1 MNRFWQLLMNRCR
14 DRTQGCY
21 LQARFILLSVL
32 GVGLLGVSPSFGNN
46 FLCRPWSNIVTGA
59 EIGDSF
65 TLDIRDGIIAFRGE
79 EKPVPFAQLI
89 YSHPLNDIFVAASGE
104 VVTAGIDGQRIRVNV
119 YFPNRD
125 AKFFVTASCSR
136 V

>member
-1 MNRFWQLLMNRCR
+1 MNRFMDGAHICR
-14 DRTQGCY
+14 
-21 LQARFILLSVL
+21 LQARFILLSFF
-32 GVGLLGVSPSFGNN
+32 GAGLLGVSPSFGDT

-65 TLDIRDGIIAFRGE
+65 TFDIKDGIIAFRGE
-79 EKPVPFAQLI
+79 KKPVPFAQLI

-104 VVTAGIDGQRIRVNV
+104 VVTAGIEGQRIRVNV
-119 YFPNRD
+119 YFPNKD
-125 AKFFVTASCSR
+125 AKFFVTATCSR

>member
-1 MNRFWQLLMNRCR
+1 MNRFR
-14 DRTQGCY
+14 DGAKGRR
-21 LQARFILLSVL
+21 LQARFILLSFL
-32 GVGLLGVSPSFGNN
+32 GVVLLGAYPCFGNN
-46 FLCRPWSNIVTGA
+46 FLCRPWSNIVTGS
-59 EIGDSF
+59 EIGDSLTF
-65 TLDIRDGIIAFRGE
+65 DIKDGIIAFRGE

>member
-1 MNRFWQLLMNRCR
+1 MNRFSEGAQICF
-14 DRTQGCY
+14 
-21 LQARFILLSVL
+21 LQAGFVLLSFF
-32 GVGLLGVSPSFGNN
+32 GVGLLGVSPCFGNN
-46 FLCRPWSNIVTGA
+46 FLCRPWSNIVTGV

-65 TLDIRDGIIAFRGE
+65 TFDIKGGIIAFRGE

-104 VVTAGIDGQRIRVNV
+104 VVTAGIEGQRIRVNV
-119 YFPNRD
+119 YFPNKD

>member
-1 MNRFWQLLMNRCR
+1 MNRFSEGAQICCR
-14 DRTQGCY
+14 
-21 LQARFILLSVL
+21 QAGFVLLSFL
-32 GVGLLGVSPSFGNN
+32 GVGLLGMSPCFGNN

-65 TLDIRDGIIAFRGE
+65 TFDIKDGIIAFRGE

-104 VVTAGIDGQRIRVNV
+104 VVTAGIEGQRIRVNV
-119 YFPNRD
+119 YFPNKD

>member
-1 MNRFWQLLMNRCR
+1 MKNFIHVIIGHRFKTKLILMS
-14 DRTQGCY
+14 
-21 LQARFILLSVL
+21 FL

-46 FLCRPWSNIVTGA
+46 FLCRPWSNIVTGT

-65 TLDIRDGIIAFRGE
+65 TFEIKDGIIAFRGE
-79 EKPVPFAQLI
+79 QKPVPFAQLI
-89 YSHPLNDIFVAASGE
+89 YSHPLNDIFIAASGE
-104 VVTAGIDGQRIRVNV
+104 VVTAGIEGQRIRVNV
-119 YFPNRD
+119 YFPNKD